1 MLNNQMVFSKGLNGS
16 MDYTIAVL
24 FFREGNCQQTF
35 DVLGKFLQLIYVERP
50 FDRSQRYDSL

>member
-1 MLNNQMVFSKGLNGS
+1 MVFSKGLNGS
-16 MDYTIAVL
+16 MDYTLAVL